1 MEFQLPWN
9 DQEYV
14 CFSQDN
20 VRKAHGFG
28 TMRTL
33 DEIQSDSSRRAT
45 SSVPSGALLTR
56 RVALTDLLHHAT
68 KQRNGGNR
76 RLEAQQQPRKR
87 RRFSDRFKPIARAVK
102 PRVSVAM
109 TPSINPPFDQLEK
122 SALVFLAVSIPRI
135 NALRGYI
142 IENKSRPIFP
152 IWTSWVSSTKYM
164 ANRIWCFRFLT
175 NTSKRRANVQSKP
188 GKITAQESSSAIA
201 LPPRRRTDL
210 VARRRR
216 SSLPCV
222 I

>member
-1 MEFQLPWN
+1 MASTG
-9 DQEYV
+9 
-14 CFSQDN
+14 FSQAN
-20 VRKAHGFG
+20 VRGNALRAGGLVGIPRQHCRLHCPARLRSECTTG
-28 TMRTL
+28 
-33 DEIQSDSSRRAT
+33 SR
-45 SSVPSGALLTR
+45 GALEDCTR
-56 RVALTDLLHHAT
+56 SC
-68 KQRNGGNR
+68 R
-76 RLEAQQQPRKR
+76 RGFMPKAKC
-87 RRFSDRFKPIARAVK
+87 K
-102 PRVSVAM
+102 
-109 TPSINPPFDQLEK
+109 PSINPPFDQPVK
-122 SALVFLAVSIPRI
+122 SALVFSAFSIPRI
-135 NALRGYI
+135 NALRGYV